1 MQKYKIFTTFL
12 EAKESESY
20 DHLFQKA
27 FGLATASGVDFA
39 LIREL
44 GLHLKN
50 EEGEL
55 FLDQY
60 IIDNNII
67 VEFPDIY
74 TYAKSYWKVTTAWAS
89 IYKYGE
95 SYVSLKDHSD
105 RTYTVIELESDAVLL
120 PVDENGDVII
130 IKSVGEI

>member
-44 GLHLKN
+44 GLYLKN
-50 EEGEL
+50 EQGEFL
-55 FLDQY
+55 LDQY

-74 TYAKSYWKVTTAWAS
+74 ALAKKHWNITTAWAS

-105 RTYTVIELESDAVLL
+105 VTYTIIELESDAVLL
-120 PVDENGDVII
+120 PIDENGDVII
-130 IKSVGEI
+130 IESVSEI